1 MNNVD
6 DEYTNLQQKYYDIQQ
21 KYNDMTNKIK
31 CINEAKRKF
40 DHLHLEAVIDDTWPF
55 VKRNLPLENA
65 ATTNM

>member
-40 DHLHLEAVIDDTWPF
+40 DHLH
-55 VKRNLPLENA
+55 
-65 ATTNM
+65 